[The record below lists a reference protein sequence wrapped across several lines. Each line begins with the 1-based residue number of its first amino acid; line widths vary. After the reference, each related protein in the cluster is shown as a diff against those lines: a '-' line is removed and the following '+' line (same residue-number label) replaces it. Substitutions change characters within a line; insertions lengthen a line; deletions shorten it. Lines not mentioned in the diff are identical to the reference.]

1 MVLSLKRWKS
11 RTPPGFVAATI
22 VPPWTIH
29 DVSQYLQVPMQTLY
43 SWRARGVGPRS
54 RRVGKHLRYEPA
66 DVVGWFKALN
76 DGGAA

>member
-1 MVLSLKRWKS
+1 MNPSQPSV
-11 RTPPGFVAATI
+11 TI
-22 VPPWTIH
+22 APLWTIH
-29 DVSQYLQVPMQTLY
+29 DVSQYLQVPVQTLY

-54 RRVGKHLRYEPA
+54 RRVGKHLRYEAA